1 MTYLNNLEMTLG
13 DQTGQSLKITGGK
26 DLLFNGKDEFET
38 LVFC

>member
-1 MTYLNNLEMTLG
+1 MTYLNDLKLTLG

-26 DLLFNGKDEFET
+26 DLLFNCKDAP